1 MWKQKDAEFEEG
13 VREINEKTLVV
24 VKSILMKGIKDG
36 NAKLIILIFNF
47 MRKDRVELFDS
58 WLRLLLRVL
67 WRINILSHSGG
78 FLYSCL
84 SCTHSSFFVL

>member
-13 VREINEKTLVV
+13 VREINEKTLDF
-24 VKSILMKGIKDG
+24 VKSIQMKGIKDG
-36 NAKLIILIFNF
+36 NVKLIILIFNF

-58 WLRLLLRVL
+58 WLRLL

>member
-13 VREINEKTLVV
+13 VREINEKTLDF

-36 NAKLIILIFNF
+36 NVKLIILIFNF
-47 MRKDRVELFDS
+47 IRKDPVELVDS
-58 WLRLLLRVL
+58 WLRLLL
-67 WRINILSHSGG
+67 RINILSHSGG

-84 SCTHSSFFVL
+84 SCIRKACLP